1 MHRVAPPLPAV
12 ININKY
18 IRPLELANTQ
28 QHHQSIT
35 CNNFIFLFIL
45 TNIQITS
52 LTLLPLVSF
61 MQSNQVLFIFN
72 VKVPQQYIYD
82 IQQS

>member
-1 MHRVAPPLPAV
+1 M
-12 ININKY
+12 
-18 IRPLELANTQ
+18 ELANTQ

-35 CNNFIFLFIL
+35 HNNFITLIYIYIYLSFYL
-45 TNIQITS
+45 TNMQITS

-61 MQSNQVLFIFN
+61 MQSNQVLFTFN

>member
-1 MHRVAPPLPAV
+1 M
-12 ININKY
+12 
-18 IRPLELANTQ
+18 ELANTQ

-35 CNNFIFLFIL
+35 HNNFITLIYIYIYIFLFIL
-45 TNIQITS
+45 TNMQITS

-61 MQSNQVLFIFN
+61 MQSNQVLFTFN